1 MVQKCEKYHYLLYHL
16 SQEIL
21 KNLASST
28 SSSSKQ
34 HQLLMQDIKISS
46 DILQDLS
53 SQSNTN
59 YNIASTA
66 SFISLSLYLRYTKS
80 SIVTTAALSSYKK
93 PKLVVSNMFLQL
105 LVEEQQKQEQNGA
118 SK

>member
-1 MVQKCEKYHYLLYHL
+1 
-16 SQEIL
+16 
-21 KNLASST
+21 
-28 SSSSKQ
+28 
-34 HQLLMQDIKISS
+34 MQDIKISS
-46 DILQDLS
+46 NILQDLS

-66 SFISLSLYLRYTKS
+66 SFISLSLYLQYTKS
-80 SIVTTAALSSYKK
+80 NIVTTAALSSYKK